1 MWAKERRFLKEN
13 KGWKEPQILGGVT
26 SQGKAKPDFM
36 MYYDAGETTAP
47 INCWAKRIASLLP
60 NFELSKVESPRNGY
74 RGTCILV
81 HSPMLVDG
89 EETSNTEA
97 KFSLETLRDVIH
109 FHSTPAAAEM
119 YKLHD
124 TPQHRMFGSNKV
136 GDFM

>member
-1 MWAKERRFLKEN
+1 MWAKKTRFLKEN

-74 RGTCILV
+74 RG
-81 HSPMLVDG
+81 G
-89 EETSNTEA
+89 Y
-97 KFSLETLRDVIH
+97 F
-109 FHSTPAAAEM
+109 
-119 YKLHD
+119 
-124 TPQHRMFGSNKV
+124 
-136 GDFM
+136 